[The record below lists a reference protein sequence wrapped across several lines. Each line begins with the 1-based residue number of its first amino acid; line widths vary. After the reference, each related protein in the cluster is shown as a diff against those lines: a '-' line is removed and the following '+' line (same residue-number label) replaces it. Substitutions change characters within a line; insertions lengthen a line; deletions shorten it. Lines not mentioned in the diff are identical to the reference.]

1 MHTYVY
7 ISLYIYVH
15 IIREKNNQRIPSAS
29 QRTKRW
35 YKYKEA
41 IEMFDLQIQ
50 IRNRNLSNTYVSSH
64 TRRLACI
71 FLIYTQHLYI
81 SIYRSLYVCIVMYL
95 LCARLPSIPF
105 CVCGTRA
112 RIIRR
117 GGIYIPFTHTYYYM
131 LNM

>member
-1 MHTYVY
+1 MCIFVCTYVY
-7 ISLYIYVH
+7 

-71 FLIYTQHLYI
+71 FLIIYTRHLNI
-81 SIYRSLYVCIVMYL
+81 SIHILIRMYIVMYL

-105 CVCGTRA
+105 CMCVVRA
-112 RIIRR
+112 RE
-117 GGIYIPFTHTYYYM
+117 
-131 LNM
+131 